1 MAYSSRALST
11 ESDWL
16 DIGVSPPEFNL
27 QARCA
32 EGLLSPREDS
42 SLRKNMTRRYA
53 EVVRTPTSRRGPPP
67 TRLRWPT
74 SSSSQAAACSAVNQS
89 GAPSRIISS
98 IDSNT
103 TFFPVWRAS
112 RRCARLFARSRDRCR
127 VNSSIAADIKHLPNG
142 LNTLPHVSRSS
153 YGFKGRKIMAMY
165 TASTAR
171 RLRALAPVLGLVLMG
186 ACVATGSRSLDDRT
200 AIISGA
206 GGAMATAAQVQ
217 QHIFVAAAKS
227 TLAHGY
233 TKFVI
238 LGSQDTSSTSQY
250 TAPSTSSTSGT
261 FHAQPT
267 YGGVSGTYS
276 QDSVY
281 HPGQTYSFFKP
292 GMDVTIRMF
301 TDGDA
306 PNDAWV
312 AQKILDAQPKR
323 KH

>member
-1 MAYSSRALST
+1 
-11 ESDWL
+11 
-16 DIGVSPPEFNL
+16 
-27 QARCA
+27 
-32 EGLLSPREDS
+32 
-42 SLRKNMTRRYA
+42 
-53 EVVRTPTSRRGPPP
+53 
-67 TRLRWPT
+67 
-74 SSSSQAAACSAVNQS
+74 
-89 GAPSRIISS
+89 
-98 IDSNT
+98 
-103 TFFPVWRAS
+103 
-112 RRCARLFARSRDRCR
+112 
-127 VNSSIAADIKHLPNG
+127 
-142 LNTLPHVSRSS
+142 
-153 YGFKGRKIMAMY
+153 MAMY